1 MRSQRQGGRICRLYV
16 QQVFRL
22 WIGRTSFPSPTGLTF
37 SLPVG
42 LAFYCVCEKITCR
55 FSPESWRIAAF
66 ALVYSILVRKRGIA
80 GRVHVNVRKVR
91 VNVAWRTWWF
101 VCLFVVHMAADSDEI
116 DPDFVRIDSQ
126 VTNRRNRTASCAGG
140 SRHARWVE
148 GGERPAHCPASGSS
162 SSPTGPSSIRSLR
175 FTRHMSTP
183 VMAMITSVAE
193 KISGVRNEL

>member
-1 MRSQRQGGRICRLYV
+1 MANLVVRLSV
-16 QQVFRL
+16 
-22 WIGRTSFPSPTGLTF
+22 
-37 SLPVG
+37 
-42 LAFYCVCEKITCR
+42 
-55 FSPESWRIAAF
+55 
-66 ALVYSILVRKRGIA
+66 
-80 GRVHVNVRKVR
+80 
-91 VNVAWRTWWF
+91 
-101 VCLFVVHMAADSDEI
+101 VVHMAADSDEI

-193 KISGVRNEL
+193 KIGGVRNEL

>member
-1 MRSQRQGGRICRLYV
+1 MLSACAIRFLNASVFARCHSARQLVSDRGARLLDRPLLDMRSQRQGGRICRLYV

-66 ALVYSILVRKRGIA
+66 ALVHSILVRKRGIA

-101 VCLFVVHMAADSDEI
+101 VCLLWCTWLPI
-116 DPDFVRIDSQ
+116 
-126 VTNRRNRTASCAGG
+126 RTKSTLI
-140 SRHARWVE
+140 
-148 GGERPAHCPASGSS
+148 SS
-162 SSPTGPSSIRSLR
+162 E
-175 FTRHMSTP
+175 ST
-183 VMAMITSVAE
+183 A
-193 KISGVRNEL
+193 K